1 MPNNTKKECK
11 KCNEGKMHLC
21 TVHYPYFTKECK
33 HLNIESNMCPETC
46 KDCGVIIDK
55 NKEEDRT
62 KAFGMNNGGS
72 HVNYTG
78 SLLRE
83 EKCICGRKKH
93 EWTCKPYVDSVVS
106 PSSNEDWM
114 IKFYEQ
120 FGANKIWVTPSRDN
134 VQTIFEIENFI
145 RQQRLEAQRELTEEI
160 INYMED
166 GLDEPTDWYVSVKNF
181 LSSRGLLPKITE

>member
-1 MPNNTKKECK
+1 MPNNTKKE
-11 KCNEGKMHLC
+11 
-21 TVHYPYFTKECK
+21 EC
-33 HLNIESNMCPETC
+33 HCQRTDRLHRVDSNFKNHTFERCW
-46 KDCGVIIDK
+46 KDK
-55 NKEEDRT
+55 NKEEVCPCDDGA
-62 KAFGMNNGGS
+62 KVVKQHLEGCKYFYPS
-72 HVNYTG
+72 PQ
-78 SLLRE
+78 SPLS
-83 EKCICGRKKH
+83 EKECNCTISPRNVHYKDC
-93 EWTCKPYVDSVVS
+93 PLVA

-145 RQQRLEAQRELTEEI
+145 RQQRLGAQRELTEEI

>member
-1 MPNNTKKECK
+1 MYDPFRGRLKIHDEEKCLGISPFTSKNKEECPMK
-11 KCNEGKMHLC
+11 GRMCQC
-21 TVHYPYFTKECK
+21 SAKENCI
-33 HLNIESNMCPETC
+33 H
-46 KDCGVIIDK
+46 IDK
-55 NKEEDRT
+55 NKEE
-62 KAFGMNNGGS
+62 AE
-72 HVNYTG
+72 Y
-78 SLLRE
+78 
-83 EKCICGRKKH
+83 EKESCTHYPRCD
-93 EWTCKPYVDSVVS
+93 KPCTPQSPLSEKECNCTISPRNVHYKDCPLVA

-145 RQQRLEAQRELTEEI
+145 RQQRLGAQRELTEEI